1 MKIQEKLQQ
10 EDKLNWLSFKVN
22 LKKLPININNF
33 KKKLSKFIKLKIYF
47 SVKEQKYYDFDLILQ
62 NRDYEVKKLQT

>member
-62 NRDYEVKKLQT
+62 NRYYEVKKLQT